1 MQSARRLAILAA
13 TLVAAGAA
21 AGPAHADTPAFCP
34 SLEPQP
40 PDGSVLFGNEANGA
54 GCVVVRLGGDGTLA
68 LEQIVLAPGWSG
80 RIKSAGGA
88 DADNRVRVRFT
99 EFATGRVVR
108 VRIEPG
114 RTVVKG

>member
-40 PDGSVLFGNEANGA
+40 PDGRCCSATRPTGPAASWSAWTATGRWRSSRS
-54 GCVVVRLGGDGTLA
+54 CSR
-68 LEQIVLAPGWSG
+68 PGWSG

-108 VRIEPG
+108 VRVEPG